1 MSNESNAS
9 AENKMGELY
18 VDFGAKGLGGLLS
31 GLNGVKAQFL
41 LTKTA
46 AEQAIKPVVG
56 MSKSAAGSVTEFN
69 KINAV
74 TGLTI
79 SQLQDLKVWSELNN
93 VSFGELTNQLK
104 SMQQNLLDIR
114 LGRGDVSG
122 YQLLGIDP
130 SQLDY
135 RNPMQAFAKIRER
148 VQQVDEA
155 TGALALRQLG
165 FSEDLLYAFKQNN
178 NEIDKRL
185 FLNNKEIQSLNEQ
198 QRAWNRLGATWN
210 QAQQKFIANQK
221 WIVDLLDKTTGV
233 LNTLNV
239 LISGTPEQKYDVVTK
254 GVTDLGKSFGS
265 GVASWFSHPLPVK
278 LGNELGKE
286 IAGYAQYLFSDKANR
301 HTDSRKF
308 SDKVN
313 SHTDSM
319 KTIEPFPYLPP
330 LTESG
335 YSPTTYNSLNRSV
348 NSNNNININQY
359 ITGNNAQDI
368 AQNSREMMVEQLNN
382 MELINEQGT

>member
-1 MSNESNAS
+1 MPNESNAS
-9 AENKMGELY
+9 AQNKMGELY
-18 VDFGAKGLGGLLS
+18 VDFGTKGLGGLLS

-46 AEQAIKPVVG
+46 AEQAIKPLVG
-56 MSKSAAGSVTEFN
+56 MSKGAAGSVTEFN

-210 QAQQKFIANQK
+210 QAQQKFIANQR
-221 WIVDLLDKTTGV
+221 WIVDLLDKTTGF
-233 LNTLNV
+233 LNTVNSLT
-239 LISGTPEQKYDVVTK
+239 SGTTEQKYEAIQGIGA
-254 GVTDLGKSFGS
+254 GVTAGGKNLIKSILDPFSTQGIGFKFGQQLGDLVNYALSGKTKTPS
-265 GVASWFSHPLPVK
+265 G
-278 LGNELGKE
+278 
-286 IAGYAQYLFSDKANR
+286 
-301 HTDSRKF
+301 T
-308 SDKVN
+308 
-313 SHTDSM
+313 T
-319 KTIEPFPYLPP
+319 KTITPFPNLPP
-330 LTESG
+330 LSENG
-335 YSPTTYNSLNRSV
+335 YNPTTYNSLNRSV

-368 AQNSREMMVEQLNN
+368 AQNSREMMIEQLNN

>member
-9 AENKMGELY
+9 AQNKMGELY
-18 VDFGAKGLGGLLS
+18 VDFGTKGLGGLLS

-46 AEQAIKPVVG
+46 AEQAIKLVVG

-221 WIVDLLDKTTGV
+221 WIVDLLDKTTGF

-239 LISGTPEQKYDVVTK
+239 LISGTPEQKYDVTTK
-254 GVTDLGKSFGS
+254 GVKDLGKNLGS
-265 GVASWFSHPLPVK
+265 GVASWLSHPLPVK

-286 IAGYAQYLFSDKANR
+286 IAGYAQYLFSDKVNRHTDFNKVNR
-301 HTDSRKF
+301 HTDSRKI
-308 SDKVN
+308 
-313 SHTDSM
+313 
-319 KTIEPFPYLPP
+319 IEPFPYLPP